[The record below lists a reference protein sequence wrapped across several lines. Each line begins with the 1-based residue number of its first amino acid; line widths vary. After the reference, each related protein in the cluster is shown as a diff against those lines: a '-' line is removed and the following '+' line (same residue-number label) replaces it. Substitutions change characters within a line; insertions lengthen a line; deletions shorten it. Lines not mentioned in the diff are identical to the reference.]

1 MRLPSASRGWR
12 ATHES
17 PPARRGLRPDLFFPD
32 AAVAGRV
39 SALAQLGTLYA
50 VPAAGSLLA
59 MVRALPRRSAMD
71 RCDLAFLVYQRRDRG
86 AGPGAGRASGF
97 QPGARQVPGPR

>member
-12 ATHES
+12 ATREP
-17 PPARRGLRPDLFFPD
+17 PPARRGLRRDLFFPD

-39 SALAQLGTLYA
+39 SALAQLGALHA
-50 VPAAGSLLA
+50 VPAARPLLA

-71 RCDLAFLVYQRRDRG
+71 RCDLAFLVYRRRDRG
-86 AGPGAGRASGF
+86 AGPRVGRAAGF
-97 QPGARQVPGPR
+97 QPGAR